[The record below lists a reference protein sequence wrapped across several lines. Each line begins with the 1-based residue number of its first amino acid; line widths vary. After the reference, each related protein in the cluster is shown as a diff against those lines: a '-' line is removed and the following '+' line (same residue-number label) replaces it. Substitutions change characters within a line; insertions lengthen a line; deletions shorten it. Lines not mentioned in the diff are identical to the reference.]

1 MAKLNEDG
9 FLEYED
15 DYTKLYFY
23 RKALVLYDMTFFFKD
38 HYLQRGDR
46 TQDQMEQAA
55 RSGKQNIVEGMVD
68 GTTSKEMFLKL
79 LNTSRGSLRELRE
92 DYEDYLRVHGLQIWD
107 KQHPRYTRMVQYCY
121 HHHELEDYRRYFE
134 RLSEEEFCNLALTLC
149 HQSDRGI
156 VKYMAKVEKEF
167 LESGG
172 IREQMSQARRE
183 KRGF

>member
-1 MAKLNEDG
+1 MDG
-9 FLEYED
+9 
-15 DYTKLYFY
+15 
-23 RKALVLYDMTFFFKD
+23 M
-38 HYLQRGDR
+38 
-46 TQDQMEQAA
+46 
-55 RSGKQNIVEGMVD
+55 
-68 GTTSKEMFLKL
+68 TSKEMFLKL

-107 KQHPRYTRMVQYCY
+107 KQHPRYMRMVQYCY
-121 HHHELEDYRRYFE
+121 HNHELEDYRCYFE

-172 IREQMSQARRE
+172 IREQMSQARRG